1 MSDIVILGL
10 TRVQQMQEED
20 ENATRM
26 YQLNHKDGPTPF
38 QPIGPSRPVR
48 RGATWHN
55 CSLFI
60 WLSMERNR
68 RPIQDE

>member
-1 MSDIVILGL
+1 MITNAALFGL
-10 TRVQQMQEED
+10 TNAQRLAEED
-20 ENATRM
+20 ENADRM
-26 YQLNHKDGPTPF
+26 YQLNHKDGPTPY

-68 RPIQDE
+68 RLT